1 MFKFT
6 LLFTLAVLAI
16 APCTAQTSNAAVK
29 FHKDTVLA
37 DGKALALV
45 KSSNTLPVSYTISRP
60 EGTALVSIK
69 PIYVQVATGK
79 RMGYYLITFL
89 ETGQTIERDITPNFS
104 RSFVQEL
111 IYTETLT
118 SVGIDVDNARRFA
131 YKNRQIISAEIQ
143 SKIKQ

>member
-1 MFKFT
+1 MQKFT
-6 LLFTLAVLAI
+6 LLLILAVLAI
-16 APCTAQTSNAAVK
+16 VPCVAQTSNAVIK

-45 KSSNTLPVSYTISRP
+45 KSSNTLPVTYTIAHL
-60 EGTALVSIK
+60 EGTALVTIK

-104 RSFVQEL
+104 RNFVQEL

>member
-1 MFKFT
+1 MHKFA
-6 LLFTLAVLAI
+6 LLLILAVLAI
-16 APCTAQTSNAAVK
+16 APCTAQTSNAAIK

-45 KSSNTLPVSYTISRP
+45 KSSNTLPVTYTISRP
-60 EGTALVSIK
+60 EGTALVTIK
-69 PIYVQVATGK
+69 PVYVQVETGK

-131 YKNRQIISAEIQ
+131 YKNRQVLSAEIQ

>member
-1 MFKFT
+1 MPKFIF
-6 LLFTLAVLAI
+6 LFILAIVAI
-16 APCTAQTSNAAVK
+16 APCTAQTSNAIVK

-69 PIYVQVATGK
+69 PVYVQVATGK
-79 RMGYYLITFL
+79 RMGYYLITFI
-89 ETGQTIERDITPNFS
+89 ETGQTFERDITPNFS
-104 RSFVQEL
+104 RSFVKEL

-118 SVGIDVDNARRFA
+118 KGGIDFDNARRFA
-131 YKNRQIISAEIQ
+131 HKNQQVISAEIQ

>member
-1 MFKFT
+1 MYKFT
-6 LLFTLAVLAI
+6 LLLILAVLAI
-16 APCTAQTSNAAVK
+16 APCTAQTSNATIK

-45 KSSNTLPVSYTISRP
+45 KSSNSLPVSYTISRP
-60 EGTALVSIK
+60 EGTALVTIK
-69 PIYVQVATGK
+69 PVYVQVETGK

-131 YKNRQIISAEIQ
+131 YKNRQVLSAEIQ

>member
-1 MFKFT
+1 MYKFT
-6 LLFTLAVLAI
+6 LLLILAVLAI
-16 APCTAQTSNAAVK
+16 APCTAQTSNATIK

-60 EGTALVSIK
+60 EGTALVTIK
-69 PIYVQVATGK
+69 PVYVQVETGK

-118 SVGIDVDNARRFA
+118 SVGIDVDNARKFA
-131 YKNRQIISAEIQ
+131 YKNRQVLSAEIQ

>member
-1 MFKFT
+1 MHKFT
-6 LLFTLAVLAI
+6 FLLILAVLAI
-16 APCTAQTSNAAVK
+16 APCTAQTSNAAIK

-45 KSSNTLPVSYTISRP
+45 KSSNTLPATYTISRP
-60 EGTALVSIK
+60 EGTALVTIK
-69 PIYVQVATGK
+69 PVYVQVETGK

-118 SVGIDVDNARRFA
+118 STGIDVDNARRFA
-131 YKNRQIISAEIQ
+131 YKNRQVLSAEIQ

>member
-1 MFKFT
+1 MHKFI
-6 LLFTLAVLAI
+6 LLLILAVLAI
-16 APCTAQTSNAAVK
+16 APCTAQTSNAAIK

-45 KSSNTLPVSYTISRP
+45 KSSNTLPVFYTISRP
-60 EGTALVSIK
+60 EGTALVTIK
-69 PIYVQVATGK
+69 PVYVQVETGK

-131 YKNRQIISAEIQ
+131 YKNRQVLSAEIQ